1 MVKRKLPIGGVQTFS
16 QLREEY
22 DVYVDKTGFIHNIAS
37 RYKTVFLS
45 RPRRFGKS
53 LLCSTIKALFQN
65 RKELFDGLAIS
76 KTDWKWQEHP
86 VIYIDFAS
94 GNYTGDDGVDVLKKT
109 INAQLNEVCD
119 IYGISVEESNFV
131 SNRIRRI
138 IFELSKK
145 MRRVVIVV
153 DEYDNPLL
161 CTIDQPA
168 LNRALRE
175 ELKGFYSV
183 FKSCDEYLQLVF
195 ITGIT
200 KFAQIS
206 LFSGMNQAVDI
217 SMMLDYTDICGI
229 TKNELEEYF
238 AHEIDGYA
246 VKHGGHEMYLSK
258 LEEFYNGYYFT
269 EKKLSVYN
277 PYGILHHF
285 NNDASFLPYW
295 SLSGSPTFAMKY
307 LEMKGI
313 DFVDV
318 ENAYMEAGKFANYKD
333 DNILLYPLLYQA
345 GYLTI
350 CDFDEETGYYRL
362 SYPNIE
368 VRKTF
373 AEFLAKNYS
382 EAERTLNASISLAF
396 IKSLLE
402 GDVEKFINLLK
413 WYLQT
418 VDYSL
423 SSKITEYYFEFAVSN
438 IINMLGFDCKNEV
451 HTANG
456 SMDTVI
462 LTRERIYILE
472 FKVDKPVEKALWQIE
487 RKDYGLYYAQDGRE
501 IVKVGV
507 VFSRESRN
515 ILEWGCA

>member
-1 MVKRKLPIGGVQTFS
+1 MVKRKLPIGGVQAFNK
-16 QLREEY
+16 LREEY
-22 DVYVDKTGFIHNIAS
+22 EVYVDKTKHIYEMAT
-37 RYKTVFLS
+37 RYGVVFLS

-65 RKELFDGLAIS
+65 RKELFEGLAIS
-76 KTDWKWQEHP
+76 KTDWKWNEHP
-86 VIYIDFAS
+86 VIHIDFAS
-94 GNYTGDDGVDVLKKT
+94 GNYTADNGVDVLKDT
-109 INAQLNEVCD
+109 INSQLNEACD
-119 IYGISVEESNFV
+119 IYGISVGESEFI
-131 SNRIRRI
+131 SNRLRRI
-138 IFELSKK
+138 VVELSKK
-145 MRRVVIVV
+145 MRRVVIVI
-153 DEYDNPLL
+153 DEYDYPLL
-161 CTIDQPA
+161 CTIDQPE

-183 FKSCDEYLQLVF
+183 FKGCDEFLQLVF

-206 LFSGMNQAVDI
+206 LFSGMNQAIDI
-217 SMMLDYTDICGI
+217 SMMQDYIDICGI
-229 TKNELEEYF
+229 TQNELETYF
-238 AHEIDGYA
+238 KPEIDFYA
-246 VKHGGHEMYLSK
+246 ERYGGREKYLSR

-269 EKKLSVYN
+269 ETKLSVYN

-285 NNDASFLPYW
+285 NNDAKFTPYW
-295 SLSGSPTFAMKY
+295 SLSGSPTFVMKY

-318 ENAYMEAGKFANYKD
+318 EEAVMEAGKFANYKD
-333 DNILLYPLLYQA
+333 NDIVLYPLLYQA

-350 CDFDEETGYYRL
+350 SDYDEDTGFYQL
-362 SYPNIE
+362 NYPNIE

-373 AEFLAKNYS
+373 AEFLASNYS
-382 EAERTLNASISLAF
+382 EAEKTLNNSISKAF
-396 IKSLLE
+396 VRSLQE
-402 GDVEKFINLLK
+402 GDIEKFMNLLK

-423 SSKITEYYFEFAVSN
+423 SSKITEHYFEFAVSN

-462 LTRERIYILE
+462 LTRERIYIFE
-472 FKVDKPVEKALWQIE
+472 FKVDKPVEKALWQID
-487 RKDYGLYYAQDGRE
+487 RKDYALFYANDGRE

-507 VFSRESRN
+507 IFSRELRN
-515 ILEWGCA
+515 IVEWGM